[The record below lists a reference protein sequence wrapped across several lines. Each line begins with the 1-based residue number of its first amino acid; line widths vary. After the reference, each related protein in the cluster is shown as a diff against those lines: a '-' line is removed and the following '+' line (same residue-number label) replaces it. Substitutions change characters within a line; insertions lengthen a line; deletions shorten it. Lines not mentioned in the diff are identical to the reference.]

1 LRYRSVQASRAAL
14 SVIIFLGSFSV
25 QEAAAQSSDEAIE
38 EIIVTSRYRA
48 ERLSD
53 VPDSITAFTAADIE
67 RHRIERIN
75 RVASLTPNLR
85 FSDDQE
91 VGVSTLVI
99 RGVRQNRGTGQPPVS
114 FRVDGVSATNNLL
127 TTQELFDIESVD
139 VLRGPQGAL
148 YGRNAIGGAVLI
160 ASRQPTKIPEY
171 GLRLSA
177 AEGQDFVVAGSASGP
192 ISDDVLYR
200 ASFRV
205 QDREGQLRNAYL
217 DNAYVDY
224 KESAAFRGKLL
235 FTPSDKLT
243 VDLRAQY
250 LDQDGGSGYFMP
262 GSDFYL
268 PLPPP
273 NPPIIV
279 DVPEY
284 EIQSNK
290 IGESFVK
297 SWETS
302 AKIDY
307 EFGWGTLTSI
317 TSYTDVESGNDQDL
331 DQTYVEAIDILV
343 IDNSET
349 IAQELRLVS
358 NDDTRLRWVA
368 GVSYFS
374 QERFR
379 SLGTTFLGTPVPP
392 AAQELE
398 LEDFAVFGSLSYD
411 LNEDLEMT
419 LAFRWDEET
428 PKDTTQGR
436 SETFTELQ
444 PKASLAYNF
453 SEGLLGY
460 VTVGKGFRA
469 GGFNNLAPGSNFEPG
484 FDKESLIS
492 YEVGLKGD
500 AYNGR
505 LRGGISLFYIDYTD
519 QQYFLFD
526 QTGTQ
531 ANINVPKSEIAG
543 GELELTMLPT
553 DAFLVNIGVGFTEPT
568 DAFLVNI
575 GVGFTDSEILEYED
589 IPGVLVPASEIIG
602 KKVPGA
608 PVLSANLAL
617 QHTAAIS
624 DSLDLVSRVD
634 FEHRGKT
641 YWTLDNVDTQPAY
654 NLTNL
659 SLALETERWTSRL
672 YVNNVFDEEYI
683 EWYFAARFIG
693 LPADI
698 AWPNRPRQAGFE
710 FSWSF

>member
-1 LRYRSVQASRAAL
+1 LRYRPVRASCAAL
-14 SVIIFLGSFSV
+14 PLIVLFCSLPV

-48 ERLSD
+48 EKLSD

-99 RGVRQNRGTGQPPVS
+99 RGIRQNRGTGQPPVS

-148 YGRNAIGGAVLI
+148 YGRNAIGGAVVI
-160 ASRQPTKIPEY
+160 ASRQPTEIPEY
-171 GLRLSA
+171 GLRISA

-224 KESAAFRGKLL
+224 KESSAFRGKLL
-235 FTPSDKLT
+235 FTPSEKLT

-284 EIQSNK
+284 EIQSNR

-302 AKIDY
+302 AKIDHD
-307 EFGWGTLTSI
+307 FGWGTLTSI

-331 DQTYVEAIDILV
+331 DQTFVEAIDVLV

-349 IAQELRLVS
+349 IAKELRLVS

-374 QERFR
+374 QDRFR

-392 AAQELE
+392 AAQDLE

-411 LNEDLEMT
+411 LNEDLELT

-428 PKDTTQGR
+428 PRDSTQGR

-453 SEGLLGY
+453 SDGLLGY

-492 YEVGLKGD
+492 YEVGFKGD

-531 ANINVPKSEIAG
+531 ANINVPKSEITG
-543 GELELTMLPT
+543 GELELTVLPA
-553 DAFLVNIGVGFTEPT
+553 DAFLVNF
-568 DAFLVNI
+568 

-608 PVLSANLAL
+608 PVVSASLAL
-617 QHTAAIS
+617 QYTAAMS
-624 DSLDLVSRVD
+624 DSMDFVSRVD

-641 YWTLDNVDTQPAY
+641 YWTLDNVDTQSAY

-659 SLALETERWTSRL
+659 SLALETERWTTRF

-683 EWYFAARFIG
+683 EWFFAARFIG

-698 AWPNRPRQAGFE
+698 AWPSRPRQAGLE

>member
-1 LRYRSVQASRAAL
+1 MRSRSVRASRAAL
-14 SVIIFLGSFSV
+14 SFIILLSSV
-25 QEAAAQSSDEAIE
+25 SAQEAAAQSSDEAIE

-48 ERLSD
+48 EKLSD

-99 RGVRQNRGTGQPPVS
+99 RGIRQNRGTGQPPVS

-160 ASRQPTKIPEY
+160 ASRQPTAIPEY
-171 GLRLSA
+171 GLRLSV

-192 ISDDVLYR
+192 LSDNVLYR

-217 DNAYVDY
+217 DNQYVDY
-224 KESAAFRGKLL
+224 KESSAFRGKLL

-243 VDLRAQY
+243 VDLRAQH

-284 EIQSNK
+284 EIQANR
-290 IGESFVK
+290 IGESFVR

-307 EFGWGTLTSI
+307 DFGWGTLTSI
-317 TSYTDVESGNDQDL
+317 TSFTDVASGNDQDL

-374 QERFR
+374 QDRFR

-392 AAQELE
+392 AAQDLE

-411 LNEDLEMT
+411 LNEDLEVT

-428 PKDTTQGR
+428 PSDLTQGR

-444 PKASLAYNF
+444 PKASFAYNF

-484 FDKESLIS
+484 FDRESLVS

-500 AYNGR
+500 GYNGR
-505 LRGGISLFYIDYTD
+505 VRGGISLFYIDYKD

-543 GELELTMLPT
+543 GELELTVLPS
-553 DAFLVNIGVGFTEPT
+553 DAFLVNIG
-568 DAFLVNI
+568 I
-575 GVGFTDSEILEYED
+575 GFTDSEILEYED

-617 QHTAAIS
+617 QYTAVMS

-641 YWTLDNVDTQPAY
+641 YWTLDNIDTQSAY

-659 SLALETERWTSRL
+659 SLALETERWTTRF

-683 EWYFAARFIG
+683 EWFFAARFIG

-698 AWPNRPRQAGFE
+698 AWPSRPRQAGLE

>member
-192 ISDDVLYR
+192 LSDDVLYR

-307 EFGWGTLTSI
+307 EFGC
-317 TSYTDVESGNDQDL
+317 ESGNDQDL

-553 DAFLVNIGVGFTEPT
+553 DAFLVNIGVGFT
-568 DAFLVNI
+568 
-575 GVGFTDSEILEYED
+575 DSEILEYED

-659 SLALETERWTSRL
+659 SLALETEQWTTRL
-672 YVNNVFDEEYI
+672 YVNNLFDEEYI
-683 EWYFAARFIG
+683 EWFFAARFIG

-698 AWPNRPRQAGFE
+698 AWPSQPRQAGLE
-710 FSWSF
+710 ISWSF